1 METEELL
8 AIIARDED
16 SRHQFKVDVNNASS
30 LGAEMVAFSNSAG
43 GLILIGVKNEDGSR
57 SGLTRDDIGRINQI
71 VANAATNNVRP
82 PINPVTENI
91 LLPDGL
97 VIVVHIEQGISKPYM
112 DTQGFVWVK
121 NGSDKRKVTARE
133 ELQRMFQEAALIH
146 ADETPVSGS
155 SVTDID
161 QEFFD
166 AFFEREYGER
176 VEEQDVSRVQ
186 LLENMNLA
194 KNGQLNICGALL
206 FSSRPQIRLPVFI
219 VKAVAFPGVDIE
231 DEHYIDSQDI
241 NGKLSDVFQKV
252 LGFVLANIRHVQN
265 EQGFNSVGEPEVPR
279 IVLEEL
285 IANALIHRDYFVS
298 APIKVLVFA
307 NRIEIVSPGHL
318 PNNLTI
324 ENIKMGNSNV
334 RNPILASFAPKVLPY
349 RGLGSGI
356 KRAIKAYP
364 DIEFIDDRAGNTF
377 KAIIKRRIE

>member
-16 SRHQFKVDVNNASS
+16 SRHQFKADVNNASS

-43 GLILIGVKNEDGSR
+43 GIILIGVKNEDGSR

-71 VANAATNNVRP
+71 VANAATNNIRP

-112 DTQGFVWVK
+112 DTQGFIWVK
-121 NGSDKRKVTARE
+121 NGSDKRRVTARE

-146 ADETPVSGS
+146 ADEIPVGGS
-155 SVTDID
+155 SVADID

-166 AFFEREYGER
+166 AFFEREYDER
-176 VEEQDVSRVQ
+176 VEDQGVSRVQ

-194 KNGQLNICGALL
+194 KNGQLNICGTLL
-206 FSSRPQIRLPVFI
+206 FALRPQIRLPVFI

-252 LGFVLANIRHVQN
+252 LGVVLANIRHVQN
-265 EQGFNSVGEPEVPR
+265 EQGINSVGEPEIPR

-307 NRIEIVSPGHL
+307 DRIEIVSPGHL

-364 DIEFIDDRAGNTF
+364 DIEFIDDRAGNAF
-377 KAIIKRRIE
+377 KAIIKRAP

>member
-8 AIIARDED
+8 AIIANGED
-16 SRHQFKVDVNNASS
+16 SRHQFKQNITRAES
-30 LGAEMVAFSNSAG
+30 LVPELAAFSNSKG
-43 GLILIGVKNEDGSR
+43 GLLLIGVTDEGGIQELTIEDM
-57 SGLTRDDIGRINQI
+57 GRINQL
-71 VANAATNNVRP
+71 VSNAAKDVKP
-82 PINPVTENI
+82 PIVVTTENI
-91 LLPDGL
+91 ALPSG
-97 VIVVHIEQGISKPYM
+97 VVMVVDVPEGISKPYM
-112 DTQGFVWVK
+112 DGNLHIWVK
-121 NGSDKRKVTARE
+121 NGANKSKVSARE
-133 ELQRMFQEAALIH
+133 ELLRMFQSSALVH
-146 ADETPVSGS
+146 ADEIPVNGS
-155 SVTDID
+155 SVADID

-166 AFFEREYGER
+166 AFFKKEYGER
-176 VEEQDVSRVQ
+176 VEDQDVSRIQ

-194 KNGQLNICGALL
+194 KNGQLNICGTLL
-206 FSSRPQIRLPVFI
+206 FASRPQIRLPVFI

-231 DEHYIDSQDI
+231 DEHYIDSQNM

-265 EQGFNSVGEPEVPR
+265 EQGINSVGEPEIPR
-279 IVLEEL
+279 IVFEEL

-298 APIKVLVFA
+298 APVKVLVFA
-307 NRIEIVSPGHL
+307 DRIEIVSPGHL

-356 KRAIKAYP
+356 KRAIRAYP

-377 KAIIKRRIE
+377 KALIKRRTE